1 MSKKSF
7 TKLLD
12 YIEIVDPDIYEIIEK
27 FCLENLF
34 IPKRGSGLT
43 FLIPTD
49 EKFRNQLK
57 MLSDS
62 EEDAD
67 KAVEIISS
75 LIIVDILKTPA
86 DVMEKRDDIPNSL
99 GQRIEIDGVKGRS
112 IILKSGTDM
121 IIDERFKDGSKGGKL
136 AVWLLNKGGIPTD
149 GPKATFK
156 YIKKQTSKLKSDEP
170 EEPSENNNK
179 IRRDIANRVE
189 NAYIVEMSNQTG
201 KDIYLETTLSLIGYM
216 IKNEYCR
223 ELLIEKIIPNL
234 SLDKTDFYILFE
246 PYKTVGPYIISD
258 RILVDWSKDK
268 KSINI
273 KHVIEEIN
281 KYLDN
286 SNHIKALMY
295 SNIQGALNEI
305 NEKRNKILNSR
316 IAPQS
321 MTKIILQ
328 AYDELFKSNILPE
341 SLIKYHNSPLH
352 KMCED
357 EIRFV
362 IYQLFS
368 KLENEYI
375 FDRRRFDDVIE
386 RIYDYT
392 NGPDLKPLLL
402 RDVRNQIPSNEK
414 ITEIRI
420 FVNSTAFFYIPI
432 SFTAMTK
439 YPHEYVLNKPSPRGI
454 SSIYNISEILHKRC
468 LKIVETS
475 YNNVIKSKD
484 KDDDIKK
491 LILKMKTEGK
501 LDEFMKSLDV

>member
-1 MSKKSF
+1 
-7 TKLLD
+7 
-12 YIEIVDPDIYEIIEK
+12 
-27 FCLENLF
+27 
-34 IPKRGSGLT
+34 
-43 FLIPTD
+43 
-49 EKFRNQLK
+49 
-57 MLSDS
+57 
-62 EEDAD
+62 
-67 KAVEIISS
+67 
-75 LIIVDILKTPA
+75 
-86 DVMEKRDDIPNSL
+86 
-99 GQRIEIDGVKGRS
+99 
-112 IILKSGTDM
+112 
-121 IIDERFKDGSKGGKL
+121 
-136 AVWLLNKGGIPTD
+136 
-149 GPKATFK
+149 
-156 YIKKQTSKLKSDEP
+156 
-170 EEPSENNNK
+170 
-179 IRRDIANRVE
+179 
-189 NAYIVEMSNQTG
+189 
-201 KDIYLETTLSLIGYM
+201 
-216 IKNEYCR
+216 
-223 ELLIEKIIPNL
+223 
-234 SLDKTDFYILFE
+234 
-246 PYKTVGPYIISD
+246 
-258 RILVDWSKDK
+258 
-268 KSINI
+268 
-273 KHVIEEIN
+273 
-281 KYLDN
+281 
-286 SNHIKALMY
+286 
-295 SNIQGALNEI
+295 
-305 NEKRNKILNSR
+305 
-316 IAPQS
+316 